1 MTLTRTTAFTP
12 TLTFALQVPGCLVG
26 GDGDK
31 SGRDYCFEFEMTAG
45 VQCDDAR
52 LGGRVGV
59 KVITVSSCDMRHM
72 NCLRQLG
79 ALGCL
84 SL

>member
-1 MTLTRTTAFTP
+1 MLCGGGPGGSGGGHTRCCE
-12 TLTFALQVPGCLVG
+12 VVG

-31 SGRDYCFEFEMTAG
+31 RWRDYCFEFEMSAG

-72 NCLRQLG
+72 NCL
-79 ALGCL
+79 
-84 SL
+84 

>member
-1 MTLTRTTAFTP
+1 M
-12 TLTFALQVPGCLVG
+12 VG

-31 SGRDYCFEFEMTAG
+31 SGDDYCFEFEMSAG